1 MSIRESILSA
11 MVVMLSSLCGGRIYR
26 SRKEQLPT
34 LPAIVIRP
42 ESESDDG
49 ETLGSRDINL
59 IVAVDIYAR
68 GDIPDQAADSVLES
82 ALSLIDSDATL
93 GMGSDVQIMPTR
105 QIEWS
110 IDNYDDVSATLRLQ
124 IFYRKFS

>member
-1 MSIRESILSA
+1 MSRKAIPADTAGDVQAPPAPVRTPPAGFVECITTRPSWQGGFPAGARRHAGPAFQIRRQLRRID
-11 MVVMLSSLCGGRIYR
+11 GGRVCR
-26 SRKEQLPT
+26 
-34 LPAIVIRP
+34 V
-42 ESESDDG
+42 
-49 ETLGSRDINL
+49 
-59 IVAVDIYAR
+59 
-68 GDIPDQAADSVLES
+68 DSVLES